1 MCFIVN
7 RNKKFPGLSPVPGK
21 LKYNCPSITSAFDGS
36 KKSMS
41 QLLVEDIIVLAFF
54 FRVTSTPLYLDDNG
68 DDDGDELI
76 S

>member
-21 LKYNCPSITSAFDGS
+21 LNYNCPSITSAFDGS

-54 FRVTSTPLYLDDNG
+54 FRVAATPLYLDDNG